1 MHFMIA
7 GVVVGLIGWVISEIW
22 SDAEPESIF
31 WVVATSIAIGIILTV
46 VGAYV
51 ELRATTAETTYYLEA
66 EVLACSDNETVF
78 TSDQGYYTTGGVYPD
93 DRPYLLT
100 MLTNGTRDTSD
111 DEVAVVW
118 TTAEPEPA
126 AVG

>member
-31 WVVATSIAIGIILTV
+31 WVVATLIAIGIILPV
-46 VGAYV
+46 VGMYV

-93 DRPYLLT
+93 DLPYLLT
-100 MLTNGTRDTSD
+100 MLTNCTSD
-111 DEVAVVW
+111 TADDEIAVVW
-118 TTAEPEPA
+118 TTADREKPA
-126 AVG
+126 LG